1 MTTNSIPESEDIALE
16 HSVEEPE
23 KEEKRRRRL
32 LLLLL
37 LLLFLSCFCAVLF
50 LRYLFKPAPLPE
62 LMSLPVEINYPP
74 HYLYSVYGVN
84 LPVGAAVSP
93 DGKKLYV
100 AETGGDRLIKIIE
113 ADSGR
118 LLKEFMPPNT
128 SPGERSP
135 VYLAVDAS
143 GRVYV
148 TDRLQHAIFIYTGD
162 GEYLDTI
169 IAPNLTLSAYISS
182 QLGGLPQGT
191 KYLYNIFQEGAW
203 YQPAGATDW
212 VSLPVP
218 KHDGWSPLGLTITA
232 DGRMLV
238 TNVVSEKSSIIEFP
252 ASVTSTE
259 NWTDFSPT
267 FTTFG
272 SYGEGDGQF
281 LYPNDALVDSR
292 GRYYSIDGNNAR
304 ISVWDATQKFQ
315 YFFGSGTGEGAVSLP
330 RGAYLDDR
338 NRLFIVDA
346 VGQNVKVYGVSGD
359 QPEFLYAFGDLGVD
373 DGQFNYPNDVVLFGT
388 NIIYIVDRENNRVQV
403 WSY

>member
-1 MTTNSIPESEDIALE
+1 MTTNSISEPEDIAA
-16 HSVEEPE
+16 VEEPE
-23 KEEKRRRRL
+23 KEEKRRRLLLLFL

-37 LLLFLSCFCAVLF
+37 LSCCCAALFV
-50 LRYLFKPAPLPE
+50 RYLLKPAPLPE
-62 LMSLPVEINYPP
+62 LMSLPVEINYAP
-74 HYLYSVYGVN
+74 HYLYSIYGVE

-113 ADSGR
+113 ADGGR

-135 VYLAVDAS
+135 VYIAVDAS

-148 TDRLQHAIFIYTGD
+148 TDRIQHAIFIYTGD
-162 GEYLDTI
+162 GDYLDTI
-169 IAPNLTLSAYISS
+169 IAPNLTLSSYVAS

-191 KYLYNIFQEGAW
+191 KYIYNNSQSGVW
-203 YQPAGATDW
+203 YQSAGATDW
-212 VSLPVP
+212 ISLPAP
-218 KHDGWSPLGLTITA
+218 ELEAWAPLGITITP

-238 TNVVSEKSSIIEFP
+238 TNVISDKSNIIEYP
-252 ASVTSTE
+252 ASVTSAE
-259 NWTDFSPT
+259 NWTDFSPANS
-267 FTTFG
+267 TFG
-272 SYGEGDGQF
+272 SFGDGDGQF
-281 LYPNDALVDSR
+281 LYPNDVLVDSK

-304 ISVWDATQKFQ
+304 ISVWDTARVFQ
-315 YFFGSGTGEGAVSLP
+315 YYFGSGTGEGAVSLP

-338 NRLFIVDA
+338 DRLFVVDA
-346 VGQNVKVYGVSGD
+346 VGQNVKVYSVSGD
-359 QPEFLYAFGDLGVD
+359 QPEFLYIFGDLGVD

-388 NIIYIVDRENNRVQV
+388 NIIYIVDRENNRIQV